1 MKKPNYILL
10 ALIAFAFACS
20 VVSMAEETPV
30 SPSQKLKEN
39 IEKYAKEK
47 EISDSLQAQWE
58 YHKATPKEEWLPIW
72 REILLNGTLAESV
85 TNWLDFAKVPF
96 YFLYQAKPHDPN
108 FLAIATD
115 FKKLCE
121 EPDHFTL
128 DDFSAAL
135 LKVRTD
141 GNCCYPAG
149 NLFYYPDQ
157 SKQKTWATKN
167 SYHFYNVCDVLRL
180 LGSTK
185 ELEKIISAWLEELKK
200 ADYNEFVQTFYKN
213 RCLGDIDSTFDD
225 IPLIK
230 NTTDD
235 PYYDHDISI
244 DWTASQ
250 PSIDTQISFKG
261 NNSVWLGLSGLAN
274 HCRMQ
279 NTFVKGLKEAA
290 EIHSNY
296 FPLAKLYC
304 DTLCDYD
311 DRETA
316 REFLKKFYPLE
327 KICKM
332 PCAYEGY
339 VSLCKELEMPIH
351 RSRREPGGDCE
362 VVMWQLYS
370 NAPQFC
376 EWGKWFWESGRKNKF
391 DSYSEAKR
399 KIAKPMLEGLD
410 YHSEYTIRRLGEQSI
425 LRNSKI
431 T

>member
-128 DDFSAAL
+128 DDFVDML

-200 ADYNEFVQTFYKN
+200 ADYKEFVQTSYKS
-213 RCLGDIDSTFDD
+213 RCLGDIDSTFND

-230 NTTDD
+230 GSTDD
-235 PYYDHDISI
+235 PYYDHDINVDWAANQKTIKALLFLKDADSI
-244 DWTASQ
+244 
-250 PSIDTQISFKG
+250 
-261 NNSVWLGLSGLAN
+261 WLGLSGLAN
-274 HCRMQ
+274 HCGMQ
-279 NTFVKGLKEAA
+279 NVFVKGLKEAA

-304 DTLCDYD
+304 DTLCRYD

-316 REFLKKFYPLE
+316 REFLKKFYPFE
-327 KICKM
+327 KIRKM

-339 VSLCKELEMPIH
+339 FYLCKNLEIPLR
-351 RSRREPGGDCE
+351 RSRTEPRPDGE

-370 NAPQFC
+370 HADRFC
-376 EWGKWFWESGRKNKF
+376 EWGKWFWE
-391 DSYSEAKR
+391 
-399 KIAKPMLEGLD
+399 
-410 YHSEYTIRRLGEQSI
+410 IRVCF
-425 LRNSKI
+425 
-431 T
+431 